1 MPAERWG
8 QALRFRLGLE
18 GLRRPIEA
26 LGLEQHG
33 RALLVFAHPDDEI
46 NAAGLVL
53 RLRAA
58 GVEVDLLVLTDGAA
72 NPWTDA
78 AVVGGRSQFECR
90 AEELRASKALLGLQ
104 SLRMPGLP
112 DSKLSS
118 HLSEAVTLVSQALS
132 ERPPG
137 LVVTFDANGIN
148 RHPDHV
154 AAHEAVRRAL
164 QGRVEGPALAML
176 LPPPPFSLALGAG
189 FRWLQQPT
197 VATLTLTDTERET
210 KAQVFDAHRSQW
222 RTLRLLTAGLSPR
235 VFFRL
240 FPHEWFLWLDRSE
253 AVAWANDE
261 AAS

>member
-1 MPAERWG
+1 VPAERWG

-78 AVVGGRSQFECR
+78 EVVGGRSQFECR
-90 AEELRASKALLGLQ
+90 AEELRASTALLGLK
-104 SLRMPGLP
+104 SLRIPGLP

-118 HLSEAVTLVSQALS
+118 HLFEAVTLVSQALS

-154 AAHEAVRRAL
+154 AAHQAVRRAL

-210 KAQVFDAHRSQW
+210 KAKVFDAHRSQW

-240 FPHEWFLWLDRSE
+240 FPHEWFLWLDRSQ
-253 AVAWANDE
+253 AAAWANDE